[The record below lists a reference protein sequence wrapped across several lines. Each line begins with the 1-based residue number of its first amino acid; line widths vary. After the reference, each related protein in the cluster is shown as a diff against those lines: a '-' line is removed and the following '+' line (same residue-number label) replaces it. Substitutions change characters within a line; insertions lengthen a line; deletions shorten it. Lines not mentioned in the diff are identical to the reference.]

1 MELKDVIKQYR
12 DAHNLSLRQFSKK
25 CGGLVSPGYLS
36 MIEIDKNPNTGKP
49 SRPSVD
55 KLQAIAQGMDISLN
69 TLLNMIGESPPDQ
82 TATAALGIRPPEPIA
97 VPPDMLKRLDKAIAY
112 TPARAMVPIIGTVRC
127 GPGGLA
133 YQDLQGSEMAD
144 VANPQE
150 YFWLRAEGD
159 SMLPDIRPGDL
170 VLVHIQPDVDSGAL
184 AVVIVD
190 GEEGTLKKL
199 IRKPNAVILQSFNQA
214 YPPRVFVGEE
224 INLIRIAGRV
234 VETKRK
240 W

>member
-1 MELKDVIKQYR
+1 MELRDLILRYR
-12 DAHNLSLRQFSKK
+12 KTHHLSQREFAEK
-25 CGGLVSPGYLS
+25 CGSISYGYIAI
-36 MIEIDKNPNTGKP
+36 IEQNKNPNTGKTSEP
-49 SRPSVD
+49 SIE
-55 KLQAIAQGMDISLN
+55 KLAAIARGLDMELSD
-69 TLLNMIGESPPDQ
+69 LLNVLGKTPNPNPAD
-82 TATAALGIRPPEPIA
+82 ALGIRAPEPITF
-97 VPPDMLKRLDKAIAY
+97 PPDMLKRLDKAIAY

-133 YQDLQGSEMAD
+133 YQDLQGSELAD

-159 SMLPDIRPGDL
+159 SMAPSIMPGDL

-184 AVVIVD
+184 AVIIVD

-214 YPPRVFVGEE
+214 YPPRVFVGDE
-224 INLIRIAGRV
+224 INQIHIAGRV